1 MRPCRA
7 LAALC
12 AVATSGCGAPLGGS
26 ADAGDQSDQSAPP
39 QTASDGG
46 PISHADAGP
55 ADAGVFLAADVAWKE
70 TGFDLIAVDRA
81 GTAYAVSTDGSDT
94 DLWASADGRSWTRRG
109 AAPDGDSFWVMTARA
124 LAPWGTVTAVVTS
137 PSPTSSASARATI
150 SPISASVRLMTVVK
164 I

>member
-70 TGFDLIAVDRA
+70 TGFDLIAEGIEHVDELAALQTLGVRYGQGYLLGRPSERA
-81 GTAYAVSTDGSDT
+81 F
-94 DLWASADGRSWTRRG
+94 R
-109 AAPDGDSFWVMTARA
+109 APDG
-124 LAPWGTVTAVVTS
+124 
-137 PSPTSSASARATI
+137 SA
-150 SPISASVRLMTVVK
+150 
-164 I
+164 